1 MESWKQHTLVSA
13 STYKRRDSHHKAYL
27 CCVTLA
33 SPDLVWT
40 LLTVTGDVTPCPGSF
55 YPDSPLV
62 QIILTMHHFLFV
74 SSVLARMSH
83 SLTPIHLDRA
93 QVGPQGG

>member
-55 YPDSPLV
+55 YGAL
-62 QIILTMHHFLFV
+62 ILILTVHHFLFV
-74 SSVLARMSH
+74 SPGLGRIYSH
-83 SLTPIHLDRA
+83 QSTLTGI
-93 QVGPQGG
+93 QGGPCISGG